1 MFGAATKKTLSIGE
15 IRNDVVIM
23 RDGTLRAVLIVSSIN
38 FALKSNDEQ
47 QAIISAYMQFLN
59 SLTFPLQIVVQ
70 SRKMDISKYL
80 TKLQKVEKEQTN
92 DLLRMQIADYRKYIG
107 ELVEIGDIMSKRF
120 YVVVPYDPL
129 SDKQKSFWS
138 RLQDLFAPTSLVRL
152 SEERFAKRSRDL
164 NQRVGH
170 VSGELSSIGL
180 AVSRLDTQALI
191 ELYYNSY
198 NPDTAQAQPLAN
210 VADIS
215 LD

>member
-1 MFGAATKKTLSIGE
+1 MPKTPTKRSLAISE
-15 IRNDVVIM
+15 IRNDTVIM

-38 FALKSNDEQ
+38 FALKSTEEQ

-59 SLTFPLQIVVQ
+59 SLSFPLQIVVQ

-80 TKLQKVEKEQTN
+80 SKLQQVEKEQTN
-92 DLLRMQIADYRKYIG
+92 DLLRMQIGDYRKYIS

-120 YVVVPYDPL
+120 YAVIPYDPL

-138 RLQDLFAPTSLVRL
+138 RLQDLFASTALVRL
-152 SEERFAKRSRDL
+152 SEERFAKRTKELD
-164 NQRVGH
+164 QRVGH

-198 NPDTAQAQPLAN
+198 NPDTAQSQPLAGT
-210 VADIS
+210 ADIR
-215 LD
+215 LE